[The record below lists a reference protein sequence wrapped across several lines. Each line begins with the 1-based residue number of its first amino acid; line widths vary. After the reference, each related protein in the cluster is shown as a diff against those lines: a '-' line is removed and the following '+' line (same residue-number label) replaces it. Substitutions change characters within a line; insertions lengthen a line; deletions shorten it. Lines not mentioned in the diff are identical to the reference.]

1 MKEVMKMNLE
11 QLKYTVEVAK
21 SGSLTIASEELH
33 ITQSAISQAITGL
46 EKELGVKI
54 FKRSRHGATPTDVGN
69 KIIKKAIEALNK
81 LDELQMEANQSL
93 NLING
98 NLRIGTIPSPL
109 MYLPKTLSSYKK
121 DYPNVRIQIFE
132 KSSQDIIH
140 DIKQDKLDIGL
151 IGLSKERTEMND
163 QDIHSQII
171 LQGKM

>member
-1 MKEVMKMNLE
+1 
-11 QLKYTVEVAK
+11 
-21 SGSLTIASEELH
+21 
-33 ITQSAISQAITGL
+33 L

-171 LQGKM
+171 LQGKMIAAASKHSPLAFADTVTPEEMLKHSLVIYNDDRMWEFINDLF